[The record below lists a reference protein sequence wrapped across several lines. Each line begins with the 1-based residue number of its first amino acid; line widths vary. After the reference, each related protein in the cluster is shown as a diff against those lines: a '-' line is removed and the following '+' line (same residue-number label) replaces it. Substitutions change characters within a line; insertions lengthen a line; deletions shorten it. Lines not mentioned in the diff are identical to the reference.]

1 MRRVRRRIRLDHA
14 RPRTREGSAGAGA
27 RRRLRRSGLDPPPL
41 APRRPEPPQAV
52 AVAHRR
58 RGHDDGGLHGRGVEW
73 QARAEADRASPQC
86 GAAALGG
93 HTEPAGPGLR
103 RERSPRGVGADAH
116 QRLQRRSGTDLRR
129 RGAAAARGG
138 TGGLQ
143 PNLQTDRTAAGRR
156 AHRFPAGGSRAD
168 PRRAGARRQN
178 AQPRRARIHPE
189 THRIQRTA
197 VQGARHERANGRRR
211 PRSRGARCK
220 QLVRTTMVKKLIVS
234 LIALSTIA
242 LTPAFGDWPTKE
254 KDKAKEKEEARVERE
269 QDRYEAA
276 TDALDDHEWRRAV
289 TLFTEVARMRGP
301 HADAAIYW
309 AAYAKA
315 KNGDRTDALATLLEL
330 QKAFPQSKYIE
341 DAKSLEVEIR
351 QNAGEAV
358 SPEHES
364 DDDVKLM
371 AITGLLNSDPDRAIP
386 ILQGILRSPSQS
398 AKMKDRALFVLS
410 QTNSPRAAE
419 VLTSIAKDG
428 SNRGLQSH
436 ALKYLGVM
444 GSENGRK
451 I

>member
-1 MRRVRRRIRLDHA
+1 
-14 RPRTREGSAGAGA
+14 
-27 RRRLRRSGLDPPPL
+27 
-41 APRRPEPPQAV
+41 
-52 AVAHRR
+52 
-58 RGHDDGGLHGRGVEW
+58 
-73 QARAEADRASPQC
+73 
-86 GAAALGG
+86 
-93 HTEPAGPGLR
+93 
-103 RERSPRGVGADAH
+103 
-116 QRLQRRSGTDLRR
+116 
-129 RGAAAARGG
+129 
-138 TGGLQ
+138 
-143 PNLQTDRTAAGRR
+143 
-156 AHRFPAGGSRAD
+156 
-168 PRRAGARRQN
+168 
-178 AQPRRARIHPE
+178 
-189 THRIQRTA
+189 
-197 VQGARHERANGRRR
+197 
-211 PRSRGARCK
+211 
-220 QLVRTTMVKKLIVS
+220 
-234 LIALSTIA
+234 
-242 LTPAFGDWPTKE
+242 
-254 KDKAKEKEEARVERE
+254 
-269 QDRYEAA
+269 
-276 TDALDDHEWRRAV
+276 
-289 TLFTEVARMRGP
+289 MRGP

-419 VLTSIAKDG
+419 VLSSIAKDG
-428 SNRGLQSH
+428 TNRGLQSR

-451 I
+451 ILEDVYRSSGDLEVKRTVLKSFMVSGDHARLYALARGEGNPELRADAVRQLGVMGARNELAELYKGETSIEVKKNIIQAMFIGGSADKLGELARAETNPELRVAAIKSLGLVSGEHSSAILKSLYESDQNLEVRQAVIKALFLHGDARTLVALGRAEKNPELRKSIVSKLSIMNSKDAADFLLDILNEK

>member
-1 MRRVRRRIRLDHA
+1 
-14 RPRTREGSAGAGA
+14 
-27 RRRLRRSGLDPPPL
+27 
-41 APRRPEPPQAV
+41 
-52 AVAHRR
+52 
-58 RGHDDGGLHGRGVEW
+58 
-73 QARAEADRASPQC
+73 
-86 GAAALGG
+86 
-93 HTEPAGPGLR
+93 
-103 RERSPRGVGADAH
+103 
-116 QRLQRRSGTDLRR
+116 
-129 RGAAAARGG
+129 
-138 TGGLQ
+138 
-143 PNLQTDRTAAGRR
+143 
-156 AHRFPAGGSRAD
+156 
-168 PRRAGARRQN
+168 
-178 AQPRRARIHPE
+178 
-189 THRIQRTA
+189 
-197 VQGARHERANGRRR
+197 
-211 PRSRGARCK
+211 
-220 QLVRTTMVKKLIVS
+220 MVKKLIVS

-289 TLFTEVARMRGP
+289 SLFTEVARMRGP

-428 SNRGLQSH
+428 TNRGLQSR

-451 I
+451 ILEDVYRSSGDLEVKRTVLKSFMVSGDHARLYALARGEGNPELRADAVRQLGVMGARNELAELYKGETSIEVKKNIIQAMFIGGSADKLGELARAETNPELRVAAIKSLGLVSGEHSSAILKSLYESDQNLEVRQAVIKALFLHGDAKTLVALGRAEKNPELRKSIVSRLSIMNSKDAADFLLDILNEK